1 MDNNSNN
8 NSANNTN
15 PTPAAATK
23 SPSSGSAKESVSAV
37 DQRHLNEFNEWLARW
52 INYQGLLAMYW
63 KKRAEYEQQSLVL
76 GQGVAEGSKGGDK
89 WDLRFQELCEY
100 KVRSCRK
107 GF

>member
-1 MDNNSNN
+1 
-8 NSANNTN
+8 
-15 PTPAAATK
+15 
-23 SPSSGSAKESVSAV
+23 
-37 DQRHLNEFNEWLARW
+37 
-52 INYQGLLAMYW
+52 MYW